1 VLSRSE
7 ILIVG
12 AGPAGLAVGACLAR
26 RGLRARILERG
37 EEAGWSW
44 ARHYES
50 LRLHTPRGLSGLPGL
65 RLSTGRYPDR
75 TEFLAYLGAYARW
88 AGLEIECG
96 REATA
101 LTRENGGW
109 RVQTSRGPMQA
120 RHVVLASGC
129 YAEPRQPDWNGREQ
143 FRGRWLRPA
152 EVWMEPEWDG
162 RRVLV
167 IGLGNTAADVL
178 ALLHRRGARTAVSV
192 RGPVHIA
199 PLEILGANSFRW
211 KRWIPERMLSLRRLG
226 ERAGRIAERTGERF
240 WWRLQERLFGDLRQ
254 RGLSLKSPE
263 EIGRDQ
269 RSGRTPVIAGPWVD
283 LLRSGEI
290 QVFPGISEFTAEG
303 AVFVDGRHEPFS
315 DVLLAM
321 GFSERRFPLAGDLTG
336 PLRDGPV
343 PGRPGLWLCGALPA
357 LHHIRRAARRVS
369 RGIAGEMRR

>member
-1 VLSRSE
+1 VLSPPD

-26 RGLRARILERG
+26 CGLRARILEKG
-37 EEAGWSW
+37 ETAGWSW

-75 TEFLAYLGAYARW
+75 AEFLAYLGAYARW
-88 AGLEIECG
+88 AGLEIDCG

-101 LTRENGGW
+101 LARENGGW
-109 RVQTSRGPMQA
+109 RVETSRGPLHA
-120 RHVVLASGC
+120 RHVILASGC
-129 YAEPRQPDWNGREQ
+129 YAELREPDWNGREL

-152 EVWMEPEWDG
+152 EVAQETEWSG

-167 IGLGNTAADVL
+167 VGLGNTASDIL
-178 ALLHRRGARTAVSV
+178 ALLHRRDARTAISV

-211 KRWIPERMLSLRRLG
+211 KRWIPERILSFRRLG
-226 ERAGRIAERTGERF
+226 ERVGRIAERTGEHF
-240 WWRLQERLFGDLRQ
+240 WWWLQERHYGDLRG
-254 RGLSLKSPE
+254 RGLPLKSPE

-269 RSGRTPVIAGPWVD
+269 RSGRVPVMAGAWVE
-283 LLRSGEI
+283 LLRSGDVP
-290 QVFPGISEFTAEG
+290 VFPAIAEFTAEG

-315 DVLLAM
+315 DVVLAL
-321 GFSERRFPLAGDLTG
+321 GYSDRRFPLAGDL
-336 PLRDGPV
+336 PSPPRDGPV

-357 LHHIRRAARRVS
+357 LHHIRRAARRVAH
-369 RGIAGEMRR
+369 GIAGEMRG